1 MTKSCKRIVRLMMY
15 LSIMVVGLYFL
26 PVHNAFAAADTA
38 VRVASVEYYEE
49 QIIVL
54 NNNNSKIYY
63 ATEAEASKNNW
74 EVINADP
81 GLFTMIDFSWLS
93 QSTNY
98 ILVVKGDN
106 DITQTRIM
114 IGKKPNKL
122 EISINYSNME
132 SLAKDD
138 TIATMVNIMS
148 DVGDGLYPITFDD
161 LEWKKGTTG
170 QWQTTRTL
178 TVGLLEKY
186 LVNGTYLYFRIR
198 ALDDVVEATYNNVPL
213 SLNDERLLGIEGG
226 IRSYGDPGKFKLVGQ
241 NPDGTG
247 TVDYPDGINGRRF
260 SNEVKVRVAK
270 QSAPMVY
277 GIDGDEFTAEIKYGK
292 EYRIAVDNGAPS
304 DWVQVTDRLVKE
316 LPLLTMLNDTKQN
329 PGNNITGEVKDHE
342 FPAMT
347 IEIRDYAT
355 SKSAASKITS
365 TKLIKQRTL
374 DQSLLITRAIQDD
387 SLTNNN
393 NIYIS
398 YNGNKNLI
406 IQIPS
411 ANPDLPYEYC
421 VFKDGESFNM
431 ARASWSSLTKGT
443 EVKVLSS
450 KAVEGGTL
458 YVRKKEIPSKKATST
473 KAAVDFELAS
483 TYVTHKIKY
492 PSMPEIVDATYTFT
506 KGYSEDITFTVTLGS
521 DPFETSIKTIKMG
534 TRDIEFTP
542 ENIESGGV
550 KTIKVTLKKES
561 LASMTNCNNRYIYI
575 YYTKG
580 SVDKTSVKLTI
591 QNPTPAGGL
600 TVSIDEGSSLGT
612 TTFTVVSAKGVNNTW
627 VYIVGDNVIDKINT
641 QDTLAS
647 KTSITPINIPGV
659 TVENI
664 NVNLDK
670 YLTIFE
676 VDKDGYIIKF
686 KCIQITSEMI
696 NLP

>member
-1 MTKSCKRIVRLMMY
+1 MY
-15 LSIMVVGLYFL
+15 LSIVVVGLYFL
-26 PVHNAFAAADTA
+26 PVHIAFAAADTA

-63 ATEAEASKNNW
+63 ATEVEASKNNW

-81 GLFTMIDFSWLS
+81 GLFTMIDFSWLT
-93 QSTNY
+93 QTADY

-106 DITQTRIM
+106 DPTQSRIM
-114 IGKKPNKL
+114 LGKKPSKL
-122 EISINYSNME
+122 EISVNYSNME

-148 DVGDGLYPITFDD
+148 DVGDGLYPVTFDD
-161 LEWKKGTTG
+161 LEWRKGTTG

-198 ALDDVVEATYNNVPL
+198 ALDDVVKATYNNVPL
-213 SLNDERLLGIEGG
+213 SLNDERLLGITGG
-226 IRSYGDPGKFKLVGQ
+226 IRSYDDPSKFKLVGT
-241 NPDGTG
+241 NPDGS
-247 TVDYPDGINGRRF
+247 VKYPDGINGRRF
-260 SNEVKVRVAK
+260 SNEVKVRIVK

-277 GIDGDEFTAEIKYGK
+277 GIDGERFTAEIKYGK
-292 EYRIAVDNGAPS
+292 EYRIAVNNGTPS
-304 DWVQVTDRLVKE
+304 DWIQVTDKLVKE
-316 LPLLTMLNDTKQN
+316 LPLLTMLNATQKN
-329 PGNNITGEVKDHE
+329 PGNIITGEVKDHE
-342 FPAMT
+342 YPVMT

-355 SKSAASKITS
+355 PKAAASKIKS
-365 TKLIKQRTL
+365 TYLKKQRTL
-374 DQSLLITRAIQDD
+374 DQGQLISRAIQDD

-398 YNGNKNLI
+398 YNGDKNLI
-406 IQIPS
+406 IQIPGAS
-411 ANPDLPYEYC
+411 PDLPYEYC
-421 VFKDGESFNM
+421 VFKDGEDFNM
-431 ARASWSSLTKGT
+431 ARAAWTSITKGT
-443 EVKVLSS
+443 EVKILAS

-458 YVRKKEIPSKKATST
+458 YVRKKEIQSKKATAT

-483 TYVTHKIKY
+483 TYVTHEIKY
-492 PSMPEIVDATYTFT
+492 PSMPEIADATYTFT
-506 KGYSEDITFTVTLGS
+506 KGYSGDVSFTVTLGS
-521 DPFETSIKTIKMG
+521 DPFETSIQNIKMG

-561 LASMTNCNNRYIYI
+561 LTSMTNCYNRYIYI

-580 SVDKTSVKLTI
+580 TVDKTSVKLTI
-591 QNPTPAGGL
+591 QSPTPAGGL

-612 TTFTVVSAKGVNNTW
+612 TTFTMVSSKGVNNKW
-627 VYIVGDNVIDKINT
+627 VYVVGDNVIDKINT

-647 KTSITPINIPGV
+647 KTSLTPINITGII
-659 TVENI
+659 VENI
-664 NVNLDK
+664 NVNLDQ

-676 VDKDGYIIKF
+676 LDKDGFIIKF
-686 KCIQITSEMI
+686 KCIKITSEM
-696 NLP
+696 LKLS